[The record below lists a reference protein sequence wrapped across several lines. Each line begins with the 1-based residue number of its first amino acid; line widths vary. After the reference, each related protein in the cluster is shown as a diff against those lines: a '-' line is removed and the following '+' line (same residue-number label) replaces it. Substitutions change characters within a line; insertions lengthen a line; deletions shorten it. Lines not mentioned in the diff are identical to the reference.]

1 MQGILTV
8 AANNDKQKKTN
19 CFQVMDDSSAVCWN
33 QLSWLVEND
42 CKCKKRPFV
51 QFWDWVKKNSFTVGC
66 RTTKTSWNDKVEQ
79 FGHYMWKWMS
89 YFHCFTG
96 PYPWT
101 CWEEGRV
108 GHFFSHSI
116 SEHKNFKNPC
126 ILSLPTRHKFP
137 CDGISL
143 LLWLYKHEVWH
154 LSHYYLKFT
163 LKYWNFWKHCF

>member
-8 AANNDKQKKTN
+8 AANNDKQKNKSFSSDGPQFSCMLKLTVN
-19 CFQVMDDSSAVCWN
+19 LKSVHLSCFGTGLQKILS
-33 QLSWLVEND
+33 QLGVELQ
-42 CKCKKRPFV
+42 R
-51 QFWDWVKKNSFTVGC
+51 QAE
-66 RTTKTSWNDKVEQ
+66 NDKVEQ

-96 PYPWT
+96 PFPWT

-108 GHFFSHSI
+108 GHFFSHKI
-116 SEHKNFKNPC
+116 SKHTNFKNLC
-126 ILSLPTRHKFP
+126 ILSLPTHHKFS
-137 CDGISL
+137 CDSISL
-143 LLWLYKHEVWH
+143 LLWLFKHQVWH